1 MSRAQPF
8 VGAVTALMI
17 LTVRTA
23 HIRASSVRTRGGRP
37 SLCQAE
43 DQFVECRPMLPNPH
57 ALVLWV
63 EKWLR
68 GVQTVPELEA
78 AIARDAAL
86 PQGYVNSLSRTELTI
101 CWVREPDTLDNRISC
116 DNRGLPWALRATARL
131 VGQLGVYAP
140 SWC

>member
-1 MSRAQPF
+1 MPSDVAE
-8 VGAVTALMI
+8 
-17 LTVRTA
+17 
-23 HIRASSVRTRGGRP
+23 STR
-37 SLCQAE
+37 
-43 DQFVECRPMLPNPH
+43 
-57 ALVLWV
+57 LVLWV

-78 AIARDAAL
+78 AIARDAAP